1 LPNTIRVTVDAPDD
15 ILNIG
20 SYGTGALIRVQSST
34 TEAGTFADVT
44 GTGSTPT
51 MPIVTGTRIYTGYD
65 PAGDVSTWYRTRYES
80 ATASRLSAWAAAFQ
94 AGGDQAGLICSLYDV
109 KQRLGIAD
117 SSTTEDENLLEI
129 IRSVT
134 ADIQVYT
141 GRRFVRSPLSGT
153 TTFYFDVERYGRTLR
168 IPQGIATMS
177 TLEVATTSQPETG
190 GTFTTVSSTSWFLRP
205 VTAERDFG
213 WPATSVVLSDLS
225 GSYFYPGYNTVRATM
240 ALGWAT
246 VPSDVETIG
255 QNMVVANHMAKA
267 SGGPAALIGPT
278 GAMTVLRNLS
288 PEDRGKLDRYRTP
301 LVGS

>member
-1 LPNTIRVTVDAPDD
+1 
-15 ILNIG
+15 
-20 SYGTGALIRVQSST
+20 
-34 TEAGTFADVT
+34 
-44 GTGSTPT
+44 
-51 MPIVTGTRIYTGYD
+51 
-65 PAGDVSTWYRTRYES
+65 
-80 ATASRLSAWAAAFQ
+80 
-94 AGGDQAGLICSLYDV
+94 
-109 KQRLGIAD
+109 
-117 SSTTEDENLLEI
+117 
-129 IRSVT
+129 
-134 ADIQVYT
+134 
-141 GRRFVRSPLSGT
+141 
-153 TTFYFDVERYGRTLR
+153 
-168 IPQGIATMS
+168 MS

-205 VTAERDFG
+205 VIAERDFG

-225 GSYFYPGYNTVRATM
+225 GTYFYPGYNTVRATM